1 MSAPLRRL
9 ECRQILPLAPAAAW
23 DFFSRPDNLARI
35 TPPDLGF
42 VVTSQLP
49 ERMYA
54 GMIVSYR
61 VSPFGGLAVP
71 WVTEITHVREPDFF
85 VDEQRSGPYRFW
97 HHQHHFRAVAGGVEM
112 TDLVHYQVPF
122 GHLGDLLA
130 GALVERRVAAI
141 FAYRR
146 RVLAEL
152 FGPGGEGVSATTAAE
167 PR

>member
-1 MSAPLRRL
+1 MSASLRRL
-9 ECRQILPLAPAAAW
+9 ECRQTLSLTPAAAW

-61 VSPFGGLAVP
+61 VAPFGGITVP
-71 WVTEITHVREPDFF
+71 WVTEITHVREREFF

-112 TDLVHYQVPF
+112 TDLVHYQLPF
-122 GHLGDLLA
+122 GRLGDLMA
-130 GALVERRVAAI
+130 GVLVERRVAAI

-152 FGPGGEGVSATTAAE
+152 FGPEEAGLSPGSAAG
-167 PR
+167 RW